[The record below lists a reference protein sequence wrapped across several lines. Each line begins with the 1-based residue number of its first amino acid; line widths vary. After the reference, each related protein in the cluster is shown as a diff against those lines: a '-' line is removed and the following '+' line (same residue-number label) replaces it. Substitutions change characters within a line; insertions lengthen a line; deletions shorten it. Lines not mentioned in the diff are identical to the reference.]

1 MRTLNLIQMIFEI
14 VVAVGYV
21 IGLVPFGYIFVFW
34 WLIPLTIA
42 NLVFSVILRNGTLG
56 FTITNVIMAFL
67 SLIPIVG
74 YIPRAVGL
82 IMAILSAIRTGEQI
96 SR

>member
-14 VVAVGYV
+14 AVGVGYV
-21 IGLVPFGYIFVFW
+21 IGMIPFGYLFVFW

-42 NLVFSVILRNGTLG
+42 NLVFSIISKNGTLG
-56 FTITNVIMAFL
+56 FTITNVIMGWL

-74 YIPRAVGL
+74 YIPRVIGL
-82 IMAILSAIRTGEQI
+82 VMAILSAIKTGKQI
-96 SR
+96 S